1 MPHLVDVV
9 SKRTNSLLLVF
20 CVVLPLL
27 NLGCMI
33 DEHVQAEEDVRQ
45 QAPLAP
51 GGSITVE
58 NGRGEL
64 RLEGSD
70 SAAVSLEAHKFFEGN
85 EFDRERWMRQTR
97 IRFEGDEH
105 HRFIKVEYPVGF
117 HWGFLNGNHGVN
129 LIVRVPHQVTA
140 NLKDDRGRVRV
151 SDVTGKL
158 EIASDRG
165 DMEIKNL
172 DGELRVRGDRGNLT
186 VRDSSIRDGVRVT
199 LDRGSVEMYL
209 KQFAGDSDL
218 EVSRGKLTLTIP
230 KNSAFTLDA
239 ERSRRSSF
247 QTDFGVLAP
256 GDFNSDRM
264 QGEVNG
270 GGPTLRL
277 RADRGSVWL
286 RAGMQ

>member
-1 MPHLVDVV
+1 
-9 SKRTNSLLLVF
+9 LLALCAMLTFANV
-20 CVVLPLL
+20 
-27 NLGCMI
+27 GCMI
-33 DEHVQAEEDVRQ
+33 DEHVQAEEDFRQ
-45 QAPLAP
+45 QAPLTS

-64 RLEGSD
+64 RVEGSD
-70 SAAVSLEAHKFFEGN
+70 TSEVSLEAHKFFEGS
-85 EFDRERWMRQTR
+85 EFDRERWMRETK

-129 LIVRVPHQVTA
+129 LIVRVPHQVSA

-151 SDVTGKL
+151 SDIAGKL

-165 DMEIKNL
+165 DMEINNL
-172 DGELRVRGDRGNLT
+172 DGELRVRGDRGNLN
-186 VRDSSIRDGVRVT
+186 VRDSSIRGGVRVT

-218 EVSRGKLTLTIP
+218 EVSRGNLAMTIP

-239 ERSRRSSF
+239 ERSRRRSF
-247 QTDFGVLAP
+247 HTDFGVLAHGAFS
-256 GDFNSDRM
+256 GDHVSGD
-264 QGEVNG
+264 VNG

-286 RAGMQ
+286 RAGLQ